1 MREGEQQRQQRYAE
15 KSSDEIIPWSCA
27 NMGTN
32 VKARAQ
38 AANKGGK
45 LHSQLS
51 AQKRQ
56 SRSDTLKK
64 ASEQEQ
70 RSRDADDA
78 ARTRNWD

>member
-1 MREGEQQRQQRYAE
+1 MDERQ
-15 KSSDEIIPWSCA
+15 
-27 NMGTN
+27 
-32 VKARAQ
+32 ARAK

-56 SRSDTLKK
+56 SRTDALKE

-70 RSRDADDA
+70 RTRDADDA
-78 ARTRNWD
+78 ARTRHWD